1 MLKCFRLL
9 MICAVSCPTVFSAAL
24 VHGQDADP
32 VQKLAQEA
40 QQIML
45 KPAAEH
51 DLIRL
56 VQIDLALSDERSD
69 LSHATSRQILRTLA
83 VSENVTAMEHVHSVF
98 ENEPERR
105 NAAAWAL
112 SQSTSLRPAD
122 LQDWR
127 YMVRSLMVVRDDDA
141 VSVMKAL
148 QRFRPRANKP
158 QWVRQ
163 VILIGLKLKPEQQV
177 AATNLLKHWTG
188 VPRGKDDW
196 TLAEYQEWFGKEHPD
211 QPAPVWPLD
220 AEGRK
225 WTMENLRENLDNLQP
240 TYEMAAAGEAAY
252 LKAGCQKCHRRGK
265 AGDAF
270 GPDLTSLGWRRQKS
284 EILQSILF
292 PSHELNEEY
301 PTVTVAL
308 KDGRTFSGVM
318 SASSSDT
325 FSVISSTAVRQEF
338 PRADV
343 EEIVNQKISNMPE
356 GTLEPLTLDEIKAL
370 FSFLTSIEGVP
381 RPHGDE
387 LE

>member
-1 MLKCFRLL
+1 MLKCSRLL
-9 MICAVSCPTVFSAAL
+9 MICAVSCASIFSAML
-24 VHGQDADP
+24 VYAQEANP

-45 KPAAEH
+45 QPAAEQ

-69 LSHATSRQILRTLA
+69 LSHATGRQILLTLA

-112 SQSTSLRPAD
+112 SQSTSLRPID

-127 YMVRSLMVVRDDDA
+127 YMVRSLMVVRNDDA

-158 QWVRQ
+158 EWVRQ
-163 VILIGLKLKPEQQV
+163 VILIGLELHPEQQV
-177 AATNLLKHWTG
+177 AATSLLKHWTG
-188 VPRGKDDW
+188 MPRGKNVW
-196 TLAEYQEWFGKEHPD
+196 TLAEYQEWFGKEHPN
-211 QPAPVWPLD
+211 QPAPVWPVD

-225 WTMENLRENLDNLQP
+225 WTIVTLREDIDNLQP
-240 TYEMAAAGEAAY
+240 TDEMARAGEAVY

-318 SASSSDT
+318 SASSAET
-325 FSVISSTAVRQEF
+325 FSVISGTAVRQEF
-338 PRADV
+338 PREDV
-343 EEIVNQKISNMPE
+343 EQIVNQKISNMPE
-356 GTLEPLTLDEIKAL
+356 GTLEPLTLEEIKEL
-370 FSFLTSIEGVP
+370 FSFLTSIEGVL